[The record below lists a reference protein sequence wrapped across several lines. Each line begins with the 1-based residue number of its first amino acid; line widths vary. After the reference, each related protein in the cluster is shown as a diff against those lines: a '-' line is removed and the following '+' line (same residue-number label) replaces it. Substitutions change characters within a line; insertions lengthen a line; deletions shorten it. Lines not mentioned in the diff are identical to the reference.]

1 MEVLDD
7 QPQIRHDD
15 GELARGLYKFD
26 FSSKLSNL
34 SPLLDLGS
42 GTDSGA

>member
-7 QPQIRHDD
+7 QPQIRHD
-15 GELARGLYKFD
+15 GELARELYKFD